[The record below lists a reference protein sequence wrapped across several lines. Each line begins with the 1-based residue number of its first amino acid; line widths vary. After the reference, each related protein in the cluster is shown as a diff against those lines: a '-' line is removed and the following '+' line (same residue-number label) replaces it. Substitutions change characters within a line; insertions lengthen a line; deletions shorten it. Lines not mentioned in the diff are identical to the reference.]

1 MLCPERMGDIFL
13 ETATFEIIFIRFINI
28 SEMTFAPF
36 GICLL
41 EETSDDN
48 INTTRRWR
56 ESGRIIVLRTLINN
70 GFLIIDDD

>member
-28 SEMTFAPF
+28 SEMTFASF

-48 INTTRRWR
+48 INTVEGERSNYCFEDTHQ
-56 ESGRIIVLRTLINN
+56 
-70 GFLIIDDD
+70 